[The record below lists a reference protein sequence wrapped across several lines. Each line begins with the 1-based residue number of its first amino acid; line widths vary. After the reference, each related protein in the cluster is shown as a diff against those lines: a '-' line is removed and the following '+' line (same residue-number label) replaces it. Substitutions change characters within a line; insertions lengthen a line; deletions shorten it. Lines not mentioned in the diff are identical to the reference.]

1 MLAGQDTCM
10 SATQQARSTASRAAN
25 SKPLEYLAR
34 GGFIGYGV
42 IHLLFAWLAL
52 QVAFGGSSGETDQSG
67 ALQAIAAQP
76 AGTFVVVLIIIG
88 MVAMAIWQA
97 FEAAIGESGPRDRAA
112 MAERIVS
119 GCRAVLYLYLAYIG
133 YKVVSGAKA
142 SQGDSQQSSASSMMD
157 NTGGRYLVGLIGLVV
172 LGVGVGLIVYG
183 LTKKFEKHL
192 NTHQMNPSVRQTVR
206 RLGMAGYS
214 AKGVA
219 YGIAGGLI
227 TAAAVTYDAEK
238 ARGLDAALKTLAS
251 QSYGPWL
258 LALVALGIAAYG
270 IYCFFQ
276 AKYRKV

>member
-1 MLAGQDTCM
+1 M
-10 SATQQARSTASRAAN
+10 SATQHVQSTASRAAN

-52 QVAFGGSSGETDQSG
+52 QVAFGSSSGETDQSG

-76 AGTFVVVLIIIG
+76 AGTFIVVLIIIG

-97 FEAAIGESGPRDRAA
+97 FEAAIGESGPRDRTA
-112 MAERIVS
+112 MAERIIS

-142 SQGDSQQSSASSMMD
+142 SQGDSQQASASSMMD
-157 NTGGRYLVGLIGLVV
+157 SSGGRFLVGLIGLVV
-172 LGVGVGLIVYG
+172 LGVGVGLTVYG

-192 NTHQMNPSVRQTVR
+192 NTQQMTASVRQTVR
-206 RLGMAGYS
+206 RLGMAGYTS
-214 AKGVA
+214 KGVA

-227 TAAAVTYDAEK
+227 IAAAVMYDPEK

-258 LALVALGIAAYG
+258 LALIALGIAAFG